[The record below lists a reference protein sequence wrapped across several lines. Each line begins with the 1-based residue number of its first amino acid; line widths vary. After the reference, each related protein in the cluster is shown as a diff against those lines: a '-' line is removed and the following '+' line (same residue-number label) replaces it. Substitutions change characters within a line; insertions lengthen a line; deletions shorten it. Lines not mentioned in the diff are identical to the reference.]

1 MRDKKKMN
9 LFLGIGFTVFIV
21 FLVGLCFLSVRV
33 MNSKKQIVLPET
45 TQTTTNETTQSEQTT
60 SSMKEITENSELEE
74 FLETYFTWE
83 LTEESVSDR
92 AIKLENMMS
101 ATCYDLTEI
110 QSDKEQLTKM
120 IQKYDKTKEINT
132 SNSMQLVSSNYLSS
146 QIYQDTKDS
155 SSYYAKVKTEQKA
168 PYQESAFPMQEDV
181 RITLRNG
188 KITQIKTLN
197 SSQRSEQYGSEKESK

>member
-1 MRDKKKMN
+1 MN
-9 LFLGIGFTVFIV
+9 LFLGIGFTFLVC
-21 FLVGLCFLSVRV
+21 FLVGICFLSVRV

-45 TQTTTNETTQSEQTT
+45 TQTTNETTQSEQTT
-60 SSMKEITENSELEE
+60 SSMKEITKNSELEE
-74 FLETYFTWE
+74 FLETYFTWK

-132 SNSMQLVSSNYLSS
+132 SNSMQLVSSNYISS

-155 SSYYAKVKTEQKA
+155 SSYYAKVKIEQKA
-168 PYQESAFPMQEDV
+168 PYQESAFPMQEEV

-197 SSQRSEQYGSEKESK
+197 SSQRSEQNGQEKESK